1 MAEQAARLGF
11 IKSEII
17 KEERE
22 KEKKERIGGRT
33 RDGEIGRSA

>member
-17 KEERE
+17 KAEREREEERE
-22 KEKKERIGGRT
+22 DRG
-33 RDGEIGRSA
+33 SH

>member
-22 KEKKERIGGRT
+22 RKKERIGGRS
-33 RDGEIGRSA
+33 RDREIGRSA

>member
-22 KEKKERIGGRT
+22 KEKSANRGSHKRER
-33 RDGEIGRSA
+33 EIGRSV